1 MARVELAPYPKSL
14 NSVQTLAGNTTS
26 LRQRGPSQ
34 TALRISAAGSN
45 ARKAPQLDH
54 KNVPGK
60 TFGGV
65 GEFSR
70 DLVSECAKV
79 IGKLLGGVF
88 VGEDYGEVDVAGAGE
103 VVALGF

>member
-1 MARVELAPYPKSL
+1 MGGGHV
-14 NSVQTLAGNTTS
+14 
-26 LRQRGPSQ
+26 
-34 TALRISAAGSN
+34 
-45 ARKAPQLDH
+45 LDH

-79 IGKLLGGVF
+79 MGRLLGGVF

-103 VVALGF
+103 VVALGFQASEDVAVGVSWRIFFRPFRAWLDFSPPTACAPSTSS